1 MTVETK
7 QKHIS
12 LHIEKNGGTS
22 LTKYYMDSFGPGNVL
37 IYNPVDDDV
46 TRSYE
51 SANIRTK
58 AIFEQVKQ
66 LTVVK
71 PFLPYISF
79 LLINYR
85 KVNVKSIPTNDLP
98 NDFVV
103 IHGHFLADKFDKQ
116 IPDALKTVV
125 IRHPLNRMLS
135 HYAHWKRTKGVPL
148 FRKNIPYS
156 NEVTF
161 DDFAFN
167 DVFQNYQTQALAGK
181 NLPNFS
187 IVGVTEHLDK
197 FCRQITNMTTDTV
210 ANHNYPP
217 IPHLY
222 KNPEST
228 TLRSLGIENT
238 REFTGDFINYHK
250 KDYANYK
257 LACQISNSY

>member
-1 MTVETK
+1 MSVEAER
-7 QKHIS
+7 KHIS

-22 LTKYYMDSFGPGNVL
+22 LTKYYMDSYGPGNVL
-37 IYNPVDDDV
+37 IYNPVDDNL
-46 TRSYE
+46 TRSYD

-71 PFLPYISF
+71 PLLPYISF

-85 KVNVKSIPTNDLP
+85 KMKVKSIPANSLP
-98 NDFVV
+98 DDFLV
-103 IHGHFLADKFDKQ
+103 IHGHFLADKFDEQ

-125 IRHPLNRMLS
+125 IRHPLDRMLS

-161 DDFAFN
+161 GDFAFN
-167 DVFQNYQTQALAGK
+167 DVFQNYQTQALAGNK
-181 NLPNFS
+181 LQRFDV
-187 IVGVTEHLDK
+187 VGVTEHLDK
-197 FCRQITNMTTDTV
+197 FCHQITNMTTNAGST
-210 ANHNYPP
+210 HKYPSV
-217 IPHLY
+217 PHLY

-238 REFTGDFINYHK
+238 EKLTRDFGNYHNR
-250 KDYANYK
+250 DFANYE